1 MSLTVGGPQP
11 GIDRIPPGL
20 DVEKNVGHTSG
31 SISPDPSTNEVD
43 IDGEKIQE
51 FQNGVERIRIITTIW
66 NKPTLISMF
75 VLLYL
80 ISFVDMLQNYID
92 GGLNPYAT
100 SSFSSH
106 GLLTVG
112 SVISTAL
119 GGCTPL
125 TMAKVIDIWGRV
137 EGFCFMLLVCVSGMI
152 VKAVCTNVQSYIGGH
167 ILYWVGHIG
176 LLYVVDVMCADIT
189 SLKNRMIIY
198 GINETP
204 RIAATFAG
212 PELTAMFLA
221 GPGWRWAFGAFLIIL
236 VACSIPAMALM
247 LFMYRKAR
255 KAGYAQ
261 KQRSGR
267 SLIQSLA
274 FYFVQFDIFGI
285 ILIMAAFL
293 LFTLP
298 FTLVAYAPLGW
309 KTPYIIAMIVLGILL
324 FPTFALYE
332 RYLAPVPFL
341 PWKYLHERTIL
352 GSCILYGVMFLSVF
366 CWNGMYNS
374 YLQVVHRL
382 SVQHAG
388 YILNSFSLTSSVF
401 ATPIGLL
408 IAYTGNF
415 KWVAMTGVPIL
426 LIGTA
431 LLIPFRQPDSPVG
444 VLALTQVLVGL
455 GTGIFAQCGQLA
467 IMAPVTHQQIASV
480 SALWGLFGGFG
491 SSIGFAIAGAI
502 WNNVT
507 PGKLLELLP
516 EESKVDAPL
525 IFGNITMQ
533 MMYLDGTPERD
544 AVVGAYAHSQRLMVI
559 TGACFVPLCILSIFI
574 WKNINVKKLEEERGK
589 QTKGLVF

>member
-1 MSLTVGGPQP
+1 
-11 GIDRIPPGL
+11 
-20 DVEKNVGHTSG
+20 
-31 SISPDPSTNEVD
+31 
-43 IDGEKIQE
+43 
-51 FQNGVERIRIITTIW
+51 
-66 NKPTLISMF
+66 
-75 VLLYL
+75 
-80 ISFVDMLQNYID
+80 
-92 GGLNPYAT
+92 
-100 SSFSSH
+100 
-106 GLLTVG
+106 
-112 SVISTAL
+112 
-119 GGCTPL
+119 
-125 TMAKVIDIWGRV
+125 
-137 EGFCFMLLVCVSGMI
+137 
-152 VKAVCTNVQSYIGGH
+152 
-167 ILYWVGHIG
+167 
-176 LLYVVDVMCADIT
+176 
-189 SLKNRMIIY
+189 
-198 GINETP
+198 
-204 RIAATFAG
+204 
-212 PELTAMFLA
+212 
-221 GPGWRWAFGAFLIIL
+221 
-236 VACSIPAMALM
+236 
-247 LFMYRKAR
+247 
-255 KAGYAQ
+255 
-261 KQRSGR
+261 
-267 SLIQSLA
+267 
-274 FYFVQFDIFGI
+274 
-285 ILIMAAFL
+285 MAAFL

-324 FPTFALYE
+324 FPTFAIYE

-388 YILNSFSLTSSVF
+388 YVLNSFSLTSSVF
-401 ATPIGLL
+401 ATPIGIL

-426 LIGTA
+426 LLGTA

-533 MMYLDGTPERD
+533 MLYLDGTPERN

>member
-1 MSLTVGGPQP
+1 MSLTAGGPQS

-20 DVEKNVGHTSG
+20 DVEKNVGHTAG
-31 SISPDPSTNEVD
+31 SISPEPSTNEVD
-43 IDGEKIQE
+43 IDGEKVQE
-51 FQNGVERIRIITTIW
+51 FQRGVERVRIITSIW
-66 NKPTLISMF
+66 DKPTLISMF

-92 GGLNPYAT
+92 SGLNPYVT
-100 SSFSSH
+100 SEFASH

-137 EGFCFMLLVCVSGMI
+137 EGFCFMLLVCVCGMI

-212 PELTAMFLA
+212 PELVNDFVY
-221 GPGWRWAFGAFLIIL
+221 GPGWRWAFGAFIIIL
-236 VACSIPAMALM
+236 VACSVPAMALM

-267 SLIQSLA
+267 SLIQSLTHYA
-274 FYFVQFDIFGI
+274 IEFDVFGI

-298 FTLVAYAPLGW
+298 FTLVSYAPQGW
-309 KTPYIIAMIVLGILL
+309 KTPYIIAMIVLGVLL
-324 FPTFALYE
+324 FPTFAVYE

-341 PWKYLHERTIL
+341 PWKYLLERTIL
-352 GSCILYGVMFLSVF
+352 GSCLLYGVMFLSVF

-382 SVQHAG
+382 SIQHAG

-401 ATPIGLL
+401 APPIGFL

-426 LIGTA
+426 LLGTG

-491 SSIGFAIAGAI
+491 SSIGYAIAGAI

-507 PGKLLELLP
+507 PGKLRELLP
-516 EESKVDAPL
+516 EESKDQYRI
-525 IFGNITMQ
+525 IFGDIVTQ
-533 MMYLDGTPERD
+533 MSFLEGTPERD